1 MGIQQFL
8 LKIYQKDWLVIG
20 LILII
25 NLIIKILHISEAPY
39 WLDESHFVFEAQKSF
54 KGIID
59 EALNY
64 PNSPLYVV
72 LLGFWVKLFGIT
84 EISTRSLSL
93 LFNLLSIPLIYY
105 FAKKYINKQSA
116 VIAILFFSVSNLHLY
131 YTHEARSYTI
141 ITFFTILSFYFFMEL
156 MKKPDGKALGKYAV
170 ANTLLLYTQIV
181 PIFAIFAQFLASLFY
196 VKKNRKGFIFFILG
210 NFIAGTLFSIWIF
223 FNRYYKRDMA
233 DAAWLEPPTVDQ
245 IYSVMVE
252 FFNSRMVFFIFLL
265 LVVLFVVQKYK
276 SFNSGESKVFWIS
289 LLWGF
294 IPVISVFVLS
304 LFIPRFLP
312 RYMLFATPGFYL
324 AFALVISKLDFE
336 NLFRNSQNLS
346 GSQNLS
352 NDQNLPGSQ
361 NLFNSQNL
369 SGSQSLSND
378 PNLSNSQNL
387 SNDQILSNG
396 KYLPDDKNLTINNNQ
411 NTNQNE
417 NIKNNQN
424 FNQKSNLK
432 ENKKTNQ
439 NKIIKNNQSLIQHPN
454 QILKYLIVVLIL
466 ISMAT
471 KLNLNPYK
479 GEPWDMAA
487 EYVKENQTGNS
498 ITIVS
503 AWYMFRPFSY
513 YYDKA
518 IFGQTSEVLNKLE
531 QKDIYFGNS
540 SGVFKK
546 VNLEY
551 YENLILVQAHDNV
564 VDPRGTIVS
573 YLNER
578 YKLIEKKKVQG
589 IKLAHYQLSEPVT
602 VDSLFIDFENDTV
615 SYNHLVV
622 EHENAYSGNH
632 VSMVDKDHEYSSGI
646 DIPVSAI
653 KERSFHQI
661 NIQVRVKFWDQ
672 STKAK
677 LVVSLENQDE
687 IYFWKSKEIQQAA
700 KINQWEKIDLSVYPP
715 KEKVKSKDIL
725 KVFVWNNGETEV
737 LVADIL
743 VGFME

>member
-1 MGIQQFL
+1 M
-8 LKIYQKDWLVIG
+8 KICQKDWILIG

-25 NLIIKILHISEAPY
+25 NFIIKILHISEAPY

-54 KGIID
+54 KGIVD

-72 LLGFWVKLFGIT
+72 LLGFWVKLFGIS
-84 EISTRSLSL
+84 ELATRSLSL
-93 LFNLLSIPLIYY
+93 LFHLLSVPLIFY
-105 FAKKYINKQSA
+105 FAKKYINKQA
-116 VIAILFFSVSNLHLY
+116 AFIAILIFSVSNLHLY

-156 MKKPDGKALGKYAV
+156 MRKPDSKTLTKYA
-170 ANTLLLYTQIV
+170 ATNTLLLYTQIV
-181 PIFAIFAQFLASLFY
+181 PIFAIFSQFLASLFY
-196 VKKNRKGFIFFILG
+196 VRKNRSGFVSFIIG
-210 NFIAGTLFSIWIF
+210 NIIAGAFFSVWIF

-233 DAAWLEPPTVDQ
+233 EAAWLEPPTVDQ
-245 IYSVMVE
+245 IYSIMVE
-252 FFNSRMVFFIFLL
+252 FFNSRMVFLIFLL
-265 LVVLFVVQKYK
+265 FIVLFVVQKFK
-276 SFNSGESKVFWIS
+276 SFNSGGDKVFWIS

-336 NLFRNSQNLS
+336 NLFHNSK
-346 GSQNLS
+346 
-352 NDQNLPGSQ
+352 NLPGSQ
-361 NLFNSQNL
+361 S
-369 SGSQSLSND
+369 
-378 PNLSNSQNL
+378 LSNSQNL
-387 SNDQILSNG
+387 SNDQNLSNG
-396 KYLPDDKNLTINNNQ
+396 KNLPNGKNLTINNNQ

-417 NIKNNQN
+417 NINN
-424 FNQKSNLK
+424 
-432 ENKKTNQ
+432 T
-439 NKIIKNNQSLIQHPN
+439 QSLIQHPN
-454 QILKYLIVVLIL
+454 QILKYLIVLLIL

-471 KLNLNPYK
+471 KLNINPYK
-479 GEPWDMAA
+479 GEPWDKAA
-487 EYVKENQTGNS
+487 EYVKANQTGNS

-518 IFGQTSEVLNKLE
+518 IFGQTSEVLDKLE
-531 QKDIYFGNS
+531 QEDIYFGNS

-564 VDPRGTIVS
+564 VDPEGTMVS

-578 YKLIEKKKVQG
+578 YKLTEKRKVQG

-615 SYNHLVV
+615 SYNNLVV
-622 EHENAYSGNH
+622 EHEDAFSGNH
-632 VSMVDKDHEYSSGI
+632 VSKVDREHEYSSGI

-687 IYFWKSKEIQQAA
+687 IYFWKSKEIQQSA

-737 LVADIL
+737 LVDDIL
-743 VGFME
+743 VGFIE